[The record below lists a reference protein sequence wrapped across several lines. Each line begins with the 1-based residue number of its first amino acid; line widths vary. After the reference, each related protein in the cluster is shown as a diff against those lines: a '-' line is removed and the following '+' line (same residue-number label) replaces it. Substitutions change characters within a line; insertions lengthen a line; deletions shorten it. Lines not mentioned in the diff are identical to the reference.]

1 MNASLLDLSVRS
13 DMMLKE
19 MHLGDLD
26 RNDQI
31 S

>member
-13 DMMLKE
+13 DMMLYE

-26 RNDQI
+26 GNDQI